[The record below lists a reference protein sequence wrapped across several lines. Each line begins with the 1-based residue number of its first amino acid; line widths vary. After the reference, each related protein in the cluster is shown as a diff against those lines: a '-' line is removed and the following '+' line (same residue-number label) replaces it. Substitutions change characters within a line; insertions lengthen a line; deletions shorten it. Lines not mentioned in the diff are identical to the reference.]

1 MDRKLAHPLLV
12 LQAQPGSLGNLSA
25 NGLNDLPVRL
35 RPVLQL
41 VESGLQLQRQL
52 FGQVVT
58 PCRDA
63 RGLQIGDR
71 SNLIPFSLERHLR
84 QVPPRTLLL
93 LEFVLLIRGLLGVA
107 KAVANEA
114 RELVAFDRTNP
125 VEVIV
130 PAVALGRLRMKGEGC
145 FEAQLPLDDRV
156 EYFRLAHSATC
167 PPQLRHQQRECFP
180 RPEAEQRQEVVF
192 PPNRVPHDQEVAA
205 GKIRNGRFLWHPV
218 RTAVDFS
225 FVAEQEPVVR
235 QGERREGEATRR
247 AHLKCPVRQAAC
259 EL

>member
-12 LQAQPGSLGNLSA
+12 LQAQPRSLGDLSA
-25 NGLNDLPVRL
+25 NFLNDLPVRL

-52 FGQVVT
+52 FGQIVA

-71 SNLIPFSLERHLR
+71 SNLVPFSLERNLG

-114 RELVAFDRTNP
+114 RELVAFDHTNP

-145 FEAQLPLDDRV
+145 FEAQLPLGHLV
-156 EYFRLAHSATC
+156 EYFRLAHAATC

-180 RPEAEQRQEVVF
+180 RPEAE
-192 PPNRVPHDQEVAA
+192 
-205 GKIRNGRFLWHPV
+205 
-218 RTAVDFS
+218 
-225 FVAEQEPVVR
+225 
-235 QGERREGEATRR
+235 
-247 AHLKCPVRQAAC
+247 
-259 EL
+259 